1 VEVSSTW
8 LLGDLLNVP
17 AEHPT
22 GDARETPQDENVR
35 RSLEHLIQEVLESNF
50 LNQMDLA
57 TRLVFL
63 RFPLIK
69 NTSKRREL

>member
-22 GDARETPQDENVR
+22 GDARETPLDENVR
-35 RSLEHLIQEVLESNF
+35 RSLEHLIQEVLESNGSGDQVGLPQIP
-50 LNQMDLA
+50 LN
-57 TRLVFL
+57 
-63 RFPLIK
+63 
-69 NTSKRREL
+69 